1 MRVSKRLRFFGRFD
15 EDIQWRYDETIAGSG
30 PLPRRIACQEYSK
43 PSLLQSSARVYS
55 PSCTLHNSSTA
66 TALQQKRQWFGNAND
81 SLCSDVMCIEC
92 EVNGATARYVL
103 RSTGEQRLGWMAI
116 GFGRNMADSPM
127 VVVWPSRDADDGF
140 GSVTLSQRKSPYETM
155 PTPDPSPLFTA
166 KLSLSDTSVTG
177 EHPQIAFTRR
187 APKDG
192 MQNIIWAFSCTPP
205 GSADAD
211 ADISIHRWSGH
222 GTLNLTRTASAPV
235 EPVPP
240 TLPHFTPAE
249 SFVPDTTAGHEE
261 NDERAKDGRE
271 SETNGGSERPG
282 RGGFASLMHG
292 TFCTAGFLI
301 IIPSGMVVVQYAK
314 MTGSPRAFQLHRLLQ
329 LGLAGGF
336 IAGGTL
342 AYLFMDIDASG
353 GAMAHKAG
361 SANLLLLYLVQCAYG
376 SWVYRIPWQ
385 SRTRMHMVLLA
396 GLGATIILL
405 AVYQT
410 WLGLVAAGHDTP
422 VWLTLLFS
430 VFSLYVFGV
439 VMVKRRFGSVQATE
453 KGEGSALDTRA
464 PNDELG
470 DSGEKL

>member
-1 MRVSKRLRFFGRFD
+1 MKIS
-15 EDIQWRYDETIAGSG
+15 SG
-30 PLPRRIACQEYSK
+30 DTTKLF
-43 PSLLQSSARVYS
+43 L
-55 PSCTLHNSSTA
+55 A
-66 TALQQKRQWFGNAND
+66 TALFLAASPVQSRANPVSSNPQKRKWYGSAHD

-103 RSTGEQRLGWMAI
+103 RSTGLQRLGWMAI

-127 VVVWPSRDADDGF
+127 VIVWPSYDADGAF
-140 GSVTLSQRKSPYETM
+140 GSVTLSQRKSPWEIM
-155 PTPDPSPLFTA
+155 PTPDPKPPFAA

-177 EHPQIAFTRR
+177 EHPQIGFTRR

-192 MQNIIWAFSCTPP
+192 MQNIIWAFSRTPP

-211 ADISIHRWSGH
+211 AHISIHQRIGR
-222 GTLNLTRTASAPV
+222 GMLNLTRTVPTPV

-240 TLPHFTPAE
+240 ALPPSTPAE
-249 SFVPDTTAGHEE
+249 SSGSDTTAGHGGI
-261 NDERAKDGRE
+261 DEKAKGERE

-292 TFCTAGFLI
+292 AFCMAGFLLV
-301 IIPSGMVVVQYAK
+301 IPAGVLVVRYAK
-314 MTGSPRAFQLHRLLQ
+314 MTGSPRAFELHRLLQ
-329 LGLAGGF
+329 LHLAGGF

-342 AYLFMDIDASG
+342 AYLFTDNDASG
-353 GAMAHKAG
+353 GVVAHRAG

-385 SRTRMHMVLLA
+385 SRTRMHRVLLA
-396 GLGATIILL
+396 GLGATIVLL

-439 VMVKRRFGSVQATE
+439 VMVKRRFGSVQVAE
-453 KGEGSALDTRA
+453 MGEGPALDTRT
-464 PNDELG
+464 PNDELADG
-470 DSGEKL
+470 GEKL